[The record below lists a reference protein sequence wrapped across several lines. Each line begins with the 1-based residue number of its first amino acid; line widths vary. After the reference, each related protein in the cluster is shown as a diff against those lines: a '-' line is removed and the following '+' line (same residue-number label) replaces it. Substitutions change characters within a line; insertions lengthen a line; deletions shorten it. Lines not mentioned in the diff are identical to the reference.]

1 LRGVTLDDAHNQT
14 NMKQTVLVALVLFVI
29 GGGMHAQEISGGFK
43 VGLNFSKFDGDVA
56 TDAQGNELETNN
68 YATGFHVGA
77 IVNFGVTDIFGFR
90 TELLYSQ
97 KGSEYVFDGP
107 SFLRLYTRQGGDP
120 VVSFGNRREVVTFSN
135 SYIDIP
141 LMTYIRVGRVE
152 ASAGVN
158 AAVLIGS
165 RGQGEIT
172 FSGVS
177 AGGQNVN
184 PIIIAIDGSY
194 TADDV
199 TTSGFGSVET
209 RTIDNRTVQVPE
221 VVSAYYDGNPGDDI
235 LFNRL
240 DFGLNAGLNIY
251 INNGLNL
258 GFRMNYGLTDL
269 TNTGQDVDR
278 TGLDNRMLRLSEDQ
292 DRNLSLQAS
301 VGFSF

>member
-1 LRGVTLDDAHNQT
+1 
-14 NMKQTVLVALVLFVI
+14 MKQTVLVILVLLITGV
-29 GGGMHAQEISGGFK
+29 GLSAQEVSGGFK

-77 IVNFGVTDIFGFR
+77 IVNFKVTDIFGFR

-107 SFLRLYTRQGGDP
+107 SFFRLYTRQGGDP
-120 VVSFGNRREVVTFSN
+120 VVSFGNRREVITFSN
-135 SYIDIP
+135 SYIDVP
-141 LMTYIRVGRVE
+141 VMTYFRVGRVE

-177 AGGQNVN
+177 VGGQNVD
-184 PIIIAIDGSY
+184 PIIIAVDGSY

-199 TTSGFGSVET
+199 TTTGFGAVET
-209 RTIDNRTVQVPE
+209 RTIDNRSVQVPE

-258 GFRMNYGLTDL
+258 GFRMNYGLSDL
-269 TNTGQDVDR
+269 TNTDQDVDR

-292 DRNLSLQAS
+292 DRNISLQAS
-301 VGFSF
+301 IGFSF

>member
-1 LRGVTLDDAHNQT
+1 
-14 NMKQTVLVALVLFVI
+14 MKQTVLVILTLLLF
-29 GGGMHAQEISGGFK
+29 GGSTLAQEVSGGFK
-43 VGLNFSKFDGDVA
+43 VGLNFSKFDGDIA

-77 IVNFGVTDIFGFR
+77 IVNFKVTDIFGFR

-107 SFLRLYTRQGGDP
+107 SFFRLYTRQGGDP
-120 VVSFGNRREVVTFSN
+120 VVSFGNRREVLTFSN
-135 SYIDIP
+135 SYIDVP

-177 AGGQNVN
+177 AGGQNVD
-184 PIIIAIDGSY
+184 PIIIAVDGSY

-199 TTSGFGSVET
+199 TTTGFGAVEN
-209 RTIDNRTVQVPE
+209 RTIDNRAVQVPE
-221 VVSAYYDGNPGDDI
+221 VVSAYYDGNPGDEI

-258 GFRMNYGLTDL
+258 GFRMNYGLSDL
-269 TNTGQDVDR
+269 SNTEQDVDR
-278 TGLDNRMLRLSEDQ
+278 TGLDNRMLRLSEDK

-301 VGFSF
+301 IGFSF